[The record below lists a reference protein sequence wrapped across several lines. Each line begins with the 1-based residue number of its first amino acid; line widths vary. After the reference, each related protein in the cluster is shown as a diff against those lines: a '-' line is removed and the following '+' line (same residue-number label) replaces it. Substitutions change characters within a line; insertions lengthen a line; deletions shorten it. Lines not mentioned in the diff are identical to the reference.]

1 MRKKNIIT
9 IVVAV
14 TAFIVIGALLYRYIF
29 PPTKGTG
36 IQVTIP
42 HKVNPNFNQ
51 EELDALKNDV
61 VDYTVNINLRSLIN
75 NQQQQKASS
84 GVPSS
89 GGN

>member
-14 TAFIVIGALLYRYIF
+14 TAFIVVGALLYRYIF

-51 EELDALKNDV
+51 EELGVLKNDV
-61 VDYTVNINLRSLIN
+61 VDYTVNINIRSLIN
-75 NQQQQKASS
+75 SS
-84 GVPSS
+84 KSQNANNTAS